1 MRQGPGPPFRRSTP
15 KGSGRLPSPCFLF
28 VDVEVVLFFSSG
40 WSLGRVRGEG
50 RFFEGP
56 APAGGEASR
65 LGGASSRRG
74 QGTAS
79 MPRGRPAGPSVK
91 ARWGAAFDIRAMMDA
106 AQGPSM
112 GRGGP
117 RTSRRFPDRTLF
129 DRGSAAVRSDPQGT
143 AASVS
148 ASLALSPVGGMP
160 FHRHAGWFPAWCK
173 SAKNRRKT
181 NRFSGKIPRDA
192 TICAVRPA

>member
-56 APAGGEASR
+56 APAGAEASR

-79 MPRGRPAGPSVK
+79 MPRGRPAGHP
-91 ARWGAAFDIRAMMDA
+91 
-106 AQGPSM
+106 
-112 GRGGP
+112 
-117 RTSRRFPDRTLF
+117 SRRAGARRLISEQGWKSRRPAREGWWPARVLPL
-129 DRGSAAVRSDPQGT
+129 SRSHALRPMARSRAIRPPGT
-143 AASVS
+143 AAPVS

-160 FHRHAGWFPAWCK
+160 FHRPAGWFPAWCK